1 MSDYD
6 TDFRIEGMNLFVNVE
21 IDFHWDDKRP
31 VSEWTPDVIK
41 SMSIDIDGRSI
52 KSNLGFETINKI
64 EEVVMNEYIEMDS
77 KYSDVDPKK
86 MDSCNG

>member
-1 MSDYD
+1 MSDFT

-52 KSNLGFETINKI
+52 KSTLGFETINKI
-64 EEVVMNEYIEMDS
+64 EEVVMNE
-77 KYSDVDPKK
+77 
-86 MDSCNG
+86 

>member
-1 MSDYD
+1 
-6 TDFRIEGMNLFVNVE
+6 VNVE
-21 IDFHWDDKRP
+21 TDFHWDDERP
-31 VSEWTPDVIK
+31 ISEWTPDVIK
-41 SMSIDIDGRSI
+41 SMCIDIDGRSI

>member
-1 MSDYD
+1 MSDFT
-6 TDFRIEGMNLFVNVE
+6 TDFRIEGMNLYVNVE

-31 VSEWTPDVIK
+31 ISEWTPDVIK

-52 KSNLGFETINKI
+52 KSTLGFETINKI
-64 EEVVMNEYIEMDS
+64 EEVVMNEYINMDLT
-77 KYSDVDPKK
+77 

>member
-1 MSDYD
+1 MSDFT

-52 KSNLGFETINKI
+52 KSTLGFETINKI
-64 EEVVMNEYIEMDS
+64 
-77 KYSDVDPKK
+77 
-86 MDSCNG
+86 

>member
-1 MSDYD
+1 MSDFT

-52 KSNLGFETINKI
+52 KSTLGFETINKI
-64 EEVVMNEYIEMDS
+64 EEVVMNEFINMDLM
-77 KYSDVDPKK
+77 